1 MNQPDASNAKKL
13 LRAQLS
19 AARLNLSRHPDN
31 AAGLERNLLKLAH
44 HVGAKIVA
52 AFLPFGTEPNIFQF
66 VTGAAG
72 HGIRL
77 IMPVSNTDGTLK
89 WIHYTGESAPGI
101 FGFEEPV
108 GPSAHLSDAHLILI
122 PASAVDTRGN
132 RLGKGKGFYDIALA
146 DPAITAPVA
155 AVVYESEVLAE
166 IPIEDHDQPV
176 AFVVTPARLIE
187 IG

>member
-1 MNQPDASNAKKL
+1 M
-13 LRAQLS
+13 
-19 AARLNLSRHPDN
+19 
-31 AAGLERNLLKLAH
+31 
-44 HVGAKIVA
+44 
-52 AFLPFGTEPNIFQF
+52 
-66 VTGAAG
+66 
-72 HGIRL
+72 
-77 IMPVSNTDGTLK
+77 
-89 WIHYTGESAPGI
+89 
-101 FGFEEPV
+101 
-108 GPSAHLSDAHLILI
+108 I